1 MSAAKVKFIVI
12 DNEDI
17 SKTLIESYTK
27 EIGFPFEIV
36 KYDEFDKEIIKND
49 DSPKF
54 VFVDINLRNQHILND
69 IQNLSLNQSNVFILI
84 SSEPSTDLYVK
95 SLRAGAKEFL
105 RKPLVKE
112 DFFKVVK
119 NHYRNLQQ
127 EESSKNDDGC
137 KIISV
142 TSNEKGCGKT
152 FFAINIARELAGL
165 TKEKVLL
172 LDFNDNINNVAFS
185 LDLDPFLDT
194 KDIIQ
199 NINET
204 NTKSYLSKIL
214 NYKKSSLFIISDG
227 LYKSRVDMLSLQN
240 MIRFFEIMQKYFKY
254 IVVDINQDMQY
265 ANDMI
270 FSKSRTIFYMITSSL
285 TSGEKNKKYISENV
299 YNKKFKV
306 LLNKYRAKDEAKS
319 NEIEL
324 NLGKE
329 IFHRIPMSLMITAGS
344 ANRGKTIREINPNT
358 DIVQAY
364 NRIAKYIIN
373 RV

>member
-1 MSAAKVKFIVI
+1 MSAKSVKFIVF
-12 DNEDI
+12 DSEDI
-17 SKTLIESYTK
+17 SKTLIDSYSK
-27 EIGFPFEIV
+27 EIGFPFELV
-36 KYDEFDKEIIKND
+36 KYDEFEKDIIKND

-54 VFVDINLRNQHILND
+54 IFVDITLRNQHILND
-69 IQNLSLNQSNVFILI
+69 IPNLALNENNVFVLM

-105 RKPLVKE
+105 RKPLLKE

-119 NHYRNLQQ
+119 NNYRKLAQAQ
-127 EESSKNDDGC
+127 SDKSDDAC
-137 KIISV
+137 KVISV

-152 FFAINIARELAGL
+152 FFSINIAREIAGL

-172 LDFNDNINNVAFS
+172 IDFNDNLNNVAFS
-185 LDLDPFLDT
+185 LDIDPFLDT

-199 NINET
+199 NINEA
-204 NTKSYLSKIL
+204 NAKSYLSKIL

-227 LYKSRVDMLSLQN
+227 LYKSRVDMLSLNN
-240 MIRFFEIMQKYFKY
+240 MIKFFDIMQKYFKY
-254 IVVDINQDMQY
+254 IVIDVNQDMQY

-270 FSKSRTIFYMITSSL
+270 FSRSRAIFYMITASI
-285 TSGEKNKKYISENV
+285 TSGEKNKKYISENA
-299 YNKKFKV
+299 YNKKFKI

-329 IFHRIPMSLMITAGS
+329 IFHRIPMSLMVTAGS

-364 NRIAKYIIN
+364 NKIAKYIIN